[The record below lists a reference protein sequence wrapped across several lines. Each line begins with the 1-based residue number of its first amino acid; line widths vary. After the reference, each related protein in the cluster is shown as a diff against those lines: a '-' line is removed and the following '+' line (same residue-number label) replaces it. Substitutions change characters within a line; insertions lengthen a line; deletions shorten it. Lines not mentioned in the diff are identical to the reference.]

1 MSDPLP
7 QWLKITI
14 TEYAL
19 DDLKSLAN
27 IELKNIAIEMISKL
41 ASRELRGLRLWS
53 NSKTGDLT
61 GCNKVYFDV
70 SRDISPGYRIVYP
83 NIPSDNNPEE
93 TSACDPNTHMKFP
106 QGVMQIGMKF
116 GLNA

>member
-7 QWLKITI
+7 RWLKITI

-41 ASRELRGLRLWS
+41 ASRELHGLRLWS

-70 SRDISPGYRIVYP
+70 SKDISPGYRIVYKSL
-83 NIPSDNNPEE
+83 PSDKKPEE
-93 TSACDPNTHMKFP
+93 ITIIAVGERQDLKVYRDAIARLKEIT
-106 QGVMQIGMKF
+106 
-116 GLNA
+116 

>member
-41 ASRELRGLRLWS
+41 ASRELHGLRLWS

-61 GCNKVYFDV
+61 GCNKVYFDM
-70 SRDISPGYRIVYP
+70 RKDISPGYRIVYQ
-83 NIPSDNNPEE
+83 NIPSDKNPEE
-93 TSACDPNTHMKFP
+93 IIIIAVGARADLAVYKNA
-106 QGVMQIGMKF
+106 IYR
-116 GLNA
+116 LNKLT

>member
-1 MSDPLP
+1 MISDPLP

-61 GCNKVYFDV
+61 GWNKVYFDV
-70 SRDISPGYRIVYP
+70 RRDIAPGYRIVYK
-83 NIPSDNNPEE
+83 NVPSDKNPEE
-93 TSACDPNTHMKFP
+93 LIIIAVGKRE
-106 QGVMQIGMKF
+106 
-116 GLNA
+116 GLKVYKDAFARTKEKT

>member
-1 MSDPLP
+1 MSDPHP

-70 SRDISPGYRIVYP
+70 SRDISPGYRIVYQ
-83 NIPSDNNPEE
+83 NVPSDKKPEE
-93 TSACDPNTHMKFP
+93 IIIIAVGARADLTVYKNAIFR
-106 QGVMQIGMKF
+106 
-116 GLNA
+116 LNKLT